1 MGAGAS
7 TRPATEEEAL
17 AAGYSSKQIA
27 RYKGKLLLE
36 AAKARPT
43 THYNNFRSLLFLQ
56 ELLSMD

>member
-17 AAGYSSKQIA
+17 AAGYTRKQIT

-36 AAKARPT
+36 AAKART
-43 THYNNFRSLLFLQ
+43 INKYSSLILYL
-56 ELLSMD
+56 